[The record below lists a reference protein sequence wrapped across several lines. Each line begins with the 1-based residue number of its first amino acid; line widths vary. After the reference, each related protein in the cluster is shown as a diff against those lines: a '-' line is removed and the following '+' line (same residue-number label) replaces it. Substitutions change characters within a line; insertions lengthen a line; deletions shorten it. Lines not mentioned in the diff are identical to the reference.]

1 MSRRRNVCALTTEIP
16 CWWPRISPE
25 SGDTVILILFYCFR
39 YCFRMKDKGNENA
52 MNLIWTQTLFV
63 EHFLLEKKKTNF
75 SWNLILLQLV
85 SKRTQKITTI
95 NQENKNS
102 STFYIGNPKTTTLIT
117 SLVWSY
123 PVVEAQTS
131 LLRTFHGARKE
142 REEKAFF
149 ESADC
154 KRNRPFLNCFK
165 PLIQSETKCK
175 GH

>member
-1 MSRRRNVCALTTEIP
+1 
-16 CWWPRISPE
+16 
-25 SGDTVILILFYCFR
+25 
-39 YCFRMKDKGNENA
+39 
-52 MNLIWTQTLFV
+52 MNTDIIRGTFSS
-63 EHFLLEKKKTNF
+63 LEKKTNF
-75 SWNLILLQLV
+75 SWNLILLKLV
-85 SKRTQKITTI
+85 GKRTQKITTI

-102 STFYIGNPKTTTLIT
+102 STFYIGNPKTTTLVT

-142 REEKAFF
+142 REETDFF

-165 PLIQSETKCK
+165 PLFQGETKCK